1 MILKMFAHHGIGM
14 YAAGDFRQSHFADL
28 PNNRYTSTISR

>member
-1 MILKMFAHHGIGM
+1 MILKMFAQHGIGM
-14 YAAGDFRQSHFADL
+14 YKRVISDSPRFADQ